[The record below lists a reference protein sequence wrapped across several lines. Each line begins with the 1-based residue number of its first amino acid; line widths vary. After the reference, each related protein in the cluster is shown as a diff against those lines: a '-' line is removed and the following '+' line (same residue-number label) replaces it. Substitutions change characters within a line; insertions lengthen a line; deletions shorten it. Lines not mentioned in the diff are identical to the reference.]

1 MPLLILSSGMT
12 HIGYVIE
19 KTTFDVFFMCSV
31 PGSVWVLFPPFVAG
45 PARKNATT
53 NKKKSQNDRLLFICV
68 LRVPVYAAYI
78 HARCQRDRTV
88 LQTIS
93 TASVEVLN
101 TIGTKK
107 KHFVQAHADRA
118 SYNLCEVTFRRTW
131 GPLL

>member
-19 KTTFDVFFMCSV
+19 RTTFDVFFMCSV
-31 PGSVWVLFPPFVAG
+31 PGSVRVLFPPFVAG
-45 PARKNATT
+45 PALKNATT
-53 NKKKSQNDRLLFICV
+53 NKKSPNDRLLFICV

-101 TIGTKK
+101 TTGTKK
-107 KHFVQAHADRA
+107 NT
-118 SYNLCEVTFRRTW
+118 SYKRTRIARVIICVK
-131 GPLL
+131 